1 MTASIPPHLLQHAVL
16 ARLASSNSPAP
27 PALADFLKLSQ
38 DERSRPEC
46 SLKLIGLLQALSQG
60 YDPKPEERR
69 KLVGTLLPLASIV
82 LDQPDYTQNPL
93 SIPLCSILKF
103 VGRSPA
109 GTEEL
114 ARKDGLRLL
123 VRLGG
128 LNRAAAL
135 PRSESADV
143 EEDDSDEDEQAKR
156 ALEAAEND
164 RLTPAESEA
173 LRCLANVLT
182 LHPSARDVFPDIFF
196 EDGERKAL
204 KGLVRILACHG
215 AGFLGGRLLFLLTS
229 KASEAVTELVLDGAC
244 VETMQ
249 QFAARYLTIY
259 RSEKHR
265 PSLATGPPMATCDDI
280 LREHLKLAY
289 NLMLQYSRS
298 PATLPEGFEKTG
310 GLGGDGKKRRFWRSR
325 EKSGASA
332 TGSPELDKEV
342 SGTESSSSPEPA
354 KETDSSHSKSPIAIA
369 KRVSEAV
376 KRSSRTSSPAR
387 SPGSSTTTAAAST
400 SKESDSLSLTAA
412 HLFLP
417 LFQPYLSIAVT
428 LPLSPSA
435 PAPSPTTK
443 AVKDPS
449 PLVRAAL
456 NTLLNFPVELEELSG
471 WSTSWLQ
478 YVPPRVS
485 PEDGIVRKGGGIGS
499 LGERLLE
506 IFQGVCNAYFPADKV
521 PEHPKLVTKHD
532 KEVGSKLEAP
542 CAPDEWLSDG
552 EDAAKVEEVLAPV
565 MLLMRK
571 LSMLGE
577 SQFVFRELLF
587 SPNLDRS
594 VPLNRQ
600 PTLTGHLIRLL
611 SSVLL
616 PNTAF
621 GVGEFLYNLFD
632 RSPAKLVRAIGY
644 GTASGFLQNRGELIP
659 PPAGDEEVS
668 PADAQQPRRPINPI
682 TGAFEPPED
691 PDLKPMTEDEKERE
705 AERLYT
711 LFDRMAQSGVISAE
725 NPVDKARAA
734 GKLEQTK
741 EEREAEVERLRREDE
756 ELAREVERDMKEW
769 KERRR
774 KAADQDQDPARV

>member
-1 MTASIPPHLLQHAVL
+1 MAASIPPHFLQQAML
-16 ARLASSNSPAP
+16 ARLASSTSPAP

-38 DERSRPEC
+38 DERSRPE
-46 SLKLIGLLQALSQG
+46 SVSKLVGVLHALSQG
-60 YDPKPEERR
+60 YEPKPEERR
-69 KLVGTLLPLASIV
+69 KLVTALFPLASTV
-82 LDQPDYTQNPL
+82 LDQPDHAQNPL
-93 SIPLCSILKF
+93 CVPLCSLLKF

-114 ARKDGLRLL
+114 ARADGLRVL

-128 LNRAAAL
+128 LDRAAGL
-135 PRSESADV
+135 PRMEAV
-143 EEDDSDEDEQAKR
+143 EGEGEEDDDDDAAKR
-156 ALEAAEND
+156 ALGAAEKD
-164 RLTPAESEA
+164 PLLPAESEA

-182 LHPSARDVFPDIFF
+182 LHPSARDAFPAVLLEGD
-196 EDGERKAL
+196 RKAL
-204 KGLVRILACHG
+204 KGFVRILACDG
-215 AGFLGGRLLFLLTS
+215 AGFLVGRLLFLLTS

-249 QFAARYLTIY
+249 QFASRYLAIY

-265 PSLATGPPMATCDDI
+265 RALATGPPMATYDDI

-298 PATLPEGFEKTG
+298 PATLPEGFEKTS

-325 EKSGASA
+325 EKSGASL
-332 TGSPELDKEV
+332 TSSPELDKETT
-342 SGTESSSSPEPA
+342 GGEPSSSPEPA
-354 KETDSSHSKSPIAIA
+354 KGTDLPRSKSPIAIA
-369 KRVSEAV
+369 KRVGEAV

-387 SPGSSTTTAAAST
+387 SPESSTTTAAAST
-400 SKESDSLSLTAA
+400 SKEGDSLTLTAA

-428 LPLSPSA
+428 LPLSSTT
-435 PAPSPTTK
+435 PAISPT
-443 AVKDPS
+443 AASKDPS
-449 PLVRAAL
+449 PVVRAAL

-485 PEDGIVRKGGGIGS
+485 PQDGMVRKGGGIGS
-499 LGERLLE
+499 FGERLLE
-506 IFQGVCNAYFPADKV
+506 IVQGVCDAYLPADKV
-521 PEHPKLVTKHD
+521 PEHPKLVTKRD
-532 KEVGSKLEAP
+532 KEEGRKLEAP
-542 CAPDEWLSDG
+542 CAPDEWLSGGD
-552 EDAAKVEEVLAPV
+552 DAAKVEEILGPV

-587 SPNLDRS
+587 PPNIDRS

-600 PTLTGHLIRLL
+600 PTLTGHLVRLL

-632 RSPAKLVRAIGY
+632 RSPEKLVRAIGY
-644 GTASGFLQNRGELIP
+644 GSASGFLQNRGELIP
-659 PPAGDEEVS
+659 PPPGEEEERT
-668 PADAQQPRRPINPI
+668 ADGEQPRRPINPI
-682 TGAFEPPED
+682 TAAFEPPED
-691 PDLKPMTEDEKERE
+691 PDYKPMTEDEKERE

-711 LFDRMAQSGVISAE
+711 LFDRMAKTGVISAE

-734 GKLEQTK
+734 GKLEESK
-741 EEREAEVERLRREDE
+741 KEREAELERLTKEDE
-756 ELAREVERDMKEW
+756 ELEREVERDMKEW
-769 KERRR
+769 KEKRR
-774 KAADQDQDPARV
+774 KAAEQGKDPAQV

>member
-1 MTASIPPHLLQHAVL
+1 MPASTPPHFLQQAML
-16 ARLASSNSPAP
+16 ARLASANSPAP

-38 DERSRPEC
+38 DERSRPE
-46 SLKLIGLLQALSQG
+46 SASKLAAVLQALSQG

-69 KLVGTLLPLASIV
+69 KLVAALLPLALTL
-82 LDQPDYTQNPL
+82 LDQPHHAQNPL
-93 SIPLCSILKF
+93 FAPLCSLLKF

-114 ARKDGLRLL
+114 ARADGLRVL

-128 LNRAAAL
+128 LDRVAGL
-135 PRSESADV
+135 PRVEAV
-143 EEDDSDEDEQAKR
+143 EGEEEDDDEDEAAKR
-156 ALEAAEND
+156 ALEAGEQD
-164 RLTPAESEA
+164 PLLPAESEA

-182 LHPSARDVFPDIFF
+182 LHPSARDAFPAVLL

-204 KGLVRILACHG
+204 KGLVRILACDG

-249 QFAARYLTIY
+249 QFASRYLAIY
-259 RSEKHR
+259 RSETHR
-265 PSLATGPPMATCDDI
+265 QSLATGPPMATYDDI

-310 GLGGDGKKRRFWRSR
+310 SLGGDGKKRRFWRSR
-325 EKSGASA
+325 EKSGASL
-332 TGSPELDKEV
+332 TSSPELDKEMT
-342 SGTESSSSPEPA
+342 GGEPSSSPEPA
-354 KETDSSHSKSPIAIA
+354 KGTDSPRSKSPIAIA
-369 KRVSEAV
+369 KRVGEAV
-376 KRSSRTSSPAR
+376 KRSSRTNSPAR
-387 SPGSSTTTAAAST
+387 SPETSTTTAPAST
-400 SKESDSLSLTAA
+400 SKEGDALSLTAA

-417 LFQPYLSIAVT
+417 LFRPYLSIAVT
-428 LPLSPSA
+428 LPLFPPTSA
-435 PAPSPTTK
+435 FSPT
-443 AVKDPS
+443 AASKDPS

-485 PEDGIVRKGGGIGS
+485 PDDGMVRKGGGIGS

-506 IFQGVCNAYFPADKV
+506 VLQNVCDAYFPADKV
-521 PEHPKLVTKHD
+521 PEHPRLVTKRD
-532 KEVGSKLEAP
+532 KEAGRKLEAP
-542 CAPDEWLSDG
+542 CAPDEWLSGGD
-552 EDAAKVEEVLAPV
+552 DAAKVEEILGPV
-565 MLLMRK
+565 MLLMRQ

-587 SPNLDRS
+587 PPDIDRS
-594 VPLNRQ
+594 VPLDRQ
-600 PTLTGHLIRLL
+600 PTLTGHLVRLL

-616 PNTAF
+616 LNTAF

-632 RSPAKLVRAIGY
+632 RSPEKLVRAIGY
-644 GTASGFLQNRGELIP
+644 GSASGFLQNRGELIP
-659 PPAGDEEVS
+659 PPPGEEQES
-668 PADAQQPRRPINPI
+668 SADGEQPRRPVNPI

-691 PDLKPMTEDEKERE
+691 PDYKPMTEEEKERE

-711 LFDRMAQSGVISAE
+711 LFDRMAKTGVISAE

-734 GKLEQTK
+734 GNLEESK
-741 EEREAEVERLRREDE
+741 EEREAELERLRKEDE
-756 ELAREVERDMKEW
+756 ELEREVERDMKEW
-769 KERRR
+769 KEKRR
-774 KAADQDQDPARV
+774 KATEQGKDPAQV